1 MIRENET
8 NSKPIVQVVFRMSKN
23 PYTKEDE
30 CVAFFINLPAK
41 YGYISMY
48 SHIGQHDEAS
58 LEYYQS
64 TKKASPEQYKEL
76 YKELQSV
83 YDDCTLE
90 IKQSMNYNTLRMQW
104 NNSSTTENVRH
115 CSATRNIVKENTNNG
130 TDNLTQT
137 EINFIRKIFN
147 RNDVDIVSEE
157 NTQVTYDGVIYN
169 EYLISTDNMNAMQLG
184 NLEDDLRELEDR
196 FDIGYES
203 DSNENGFYAKDFYFY
218 HYAD

>member
-1 MIRENET
+1 MNVSLRKWEKEDGDNL
-8 NSKPIVQVVFRMSKN
+8 SKLLSNKKILDNLRDGLPY

-83 YDDCTLE
+83 YDDCILE
-90 IKQSMNYNTLRMQW
+90 IKQSMNYDTLRRQW
-104 NNSSTTENVRH
+104 E
-115 CSATRNIVKENTNNG
+115 
-130 TDNLTQT
+130 
-137 EINFIRKIFN
+137 
-147 RNDVDIVSEE
+147 
-157 NTQVTYDGVIYN
+157 
-169 EYLISTDNMNAMQLG
+169 
-184 NLEDDLRELEDR
+184 
-196 FDIGYES
+196 
-203 DSNENGFYAKDFYFY
+203 
-218 HYAD
+218 